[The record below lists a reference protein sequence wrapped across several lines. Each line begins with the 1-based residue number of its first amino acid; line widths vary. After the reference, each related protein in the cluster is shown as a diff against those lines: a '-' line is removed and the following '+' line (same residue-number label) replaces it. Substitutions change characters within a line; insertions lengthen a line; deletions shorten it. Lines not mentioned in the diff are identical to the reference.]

1 MDIELQ
7 KAHIASTIIE
17 SYYNKLR
24 EMTFLNDEEN
34 PEYNS
39 IINKLKKAVIGEEQI
54 YDKLP
59 DDKII
64 NMINY

>member
-24 EMTFLNDEEN
+24 EMTFLNDEDN

-39 IINKLKKAVIGEEQI
+39 IINKITNIAI
-54 YDKLP
+54 YFW
-59 DDKII
+59 II
-64 NMINY
+64 NK